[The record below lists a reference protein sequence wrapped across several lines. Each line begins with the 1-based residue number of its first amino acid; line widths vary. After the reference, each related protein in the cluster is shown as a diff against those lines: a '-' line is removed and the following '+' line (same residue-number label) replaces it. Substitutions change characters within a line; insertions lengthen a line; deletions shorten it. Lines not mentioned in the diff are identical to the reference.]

1 MHRGHIGDR
10 MIDQAALR
18 IAQTSEQP
26 RSDQRRQRWLLV
38 AIAVGAVV
46 VLAVALLVWRTAG
59 RLPADDSLE
68 AGFARDM
75 MIHHDQA
82 VAMAL
87 LIRDRTADPAVKTLA
102 TDILLT
108 QENQIGQM
116 LGWLNVWGLPATS
129 AEPPMAWMGHPVSGR
144 MPGMATPE
152 ELAHL
157 EHLSGNAADTEFLRL
172 MIRHHQGGI
181 PMAEE
186 AIARSGND
194 QVRALATAIVAAQQS
209 EITAM
214 EDLLRQKETVPAG
227 S

>member
-75 MIHHDQA
+75 MVHHDQA

-87 LIRDRTADPAVKTLA
+87 LIRDRTTDPRIKTLA

-116 LGWLNVWGLPATS
+116 LGWLTVWGLSATGVEPA
-129 AEPPMAWMGHPVSGR
+129 MAWMGHPTTGP

-152 ELAHL
+152 QLKTL
-157 EHLSGNAADTEFLRL
+157 EGLSRDSADQLFLQL
-172 MIRHHQGGI
+172 MISHHQGAI
-181 PMAEE
+181 PMAQE
-186 AIARSGND
+186 ALARSGNTP
-194 QVRALATAIVAAQQS
+194 VRDLARAILAAQQA
-209 EITAM
+209 EIVTM
-214 EDLLRQKETVPAG
+214 DELLRTMSASG
-227 S
+227 T

>member
-1 MHRGHIGDR
+1 MHRGHIRDG
-10 MIDQAALR
+10 MIDEAALR
-18 IAQTSEQP
+18 VTTTSEQP
-26 RSDQRRQRWLLV
+26 RFDWRRQRWLPV
-38 AIAVGAVV
+38 AIAVSAVV
-46 VLAVALLVWRTAG
+46 VLAVALLFWRSAD

-75 MIHHDQA
+75 MVHHDQA

-87 LIRDRTADPAVKTLA
+87 LVRDRTTDPRVKTLA

-116 LGWLNVWGLPATS
+116 LGWLTVWGLPATS
-129 AEPPMAWMGHPVSGR
+129 AEPPMAWMGHPVSGP

-152 ELAHL
+152 ELANL
-157 EHLSGNAADTEFLRL
+157 EQLSGNAADTEFLRL

-186 AIARSGND
+186 AVERSGNA

-214 EDLLRQKETVPAG
+214 EDLLRQKESMPAG